1 MILPPEL
8 QKYIYVLD
16 DAPYAL
22 EAIVRYCAGIALN
35 RDPAHTGTYVSIMN
49 AFGLD
54 VPNTKTG

>member
-22 EAIVRYCAGIALN
+22 EAIVRYCALHHDTLMGLE
-35 RDPAHTGTYVSIMN
+35 SL
-49 AFGLD
+49 FGLD
-54 VPNTKTG
+54 VPATQLDKDA